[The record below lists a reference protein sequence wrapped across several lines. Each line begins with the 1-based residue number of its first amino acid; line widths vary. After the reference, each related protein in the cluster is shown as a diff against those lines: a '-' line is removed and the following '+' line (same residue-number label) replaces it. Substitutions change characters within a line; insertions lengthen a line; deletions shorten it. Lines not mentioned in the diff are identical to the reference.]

1 MPQLFS
7 RVDDNHWLT
16 PTIAD
21 ILEQG
26 SGLPLSE
33 SDIREQMNSLQTK
46 LADLETPVKIIDIL
60 PTPSYTLFV
69 AKPESVGRIGNRR
82 TVTPNEIRKSIGQ
95 LAEENRQWKLGF
107 MPVAPDNPEAVGI
120 LLRTDNHAP
129 LNLRRLMLRNAYRD
143 NPSTLAMILG
153 NTLNQQLILH
163 DLATLD
169 GLLLI
174 GTEGAKFHVLQNMIF
189 LLTLLNTPSEIR
201 IAVAGESANAL
212 KPILNV
218 PHLLGKMMTEPED
231 GIKLIDGFIKEAE
244 RRRAGFSEAN
254 VATLDAYN
262 NYLRGNQKPSLPR
275 IILVID
281 SVSDEKWMQSKDRW
295 IPLVQSLLEDGAKIG
310 IHVIMTAAQLDNAH
324 IPNRIQAKFPIKIL
338 SRNVAGKYPEKIENF
353 HGSLMRF
360 IDAFILIGEE
370 ATPIE
375 VCAVSQDELNRAITY
390 WQNAIQSRKG
400 ETPPQTPVSGRTG
413 VTQMLKMPT
422 DARAQS
428 IINQSSTGL
437 PSIIP
442 TATLQQARAL
452 CAYLGWISMGPL
464 QEVLGLSAEDAK
476 EVLSALKNSGIVENI
491 DSPTVRFVRLAEFK

>member
-26 SGLPLSE
+26 GGMPLSE
-33 SDIREQMNSLQTK
+33 ADIREQMNLLQTK
-46 LADLETPVKIIDIL
+46 LADLETPIKIIDVL
-60 PTPSYTLFV
+60 PTPSYILFV
-69 AKPESVGRIGNRR
+69 AKPETIGRIGNRR
-82 TVTPNEIRKSIGQ
+82 TVTPNEIRKSLGQ

-107 MPVAPDNPEAVGI
+107 MPSAPDNADAVGI
-120 LLRTDNHAP
+120 LLRTESHTP

-143 NPSTLAMILG
+143 NSSTLAMILG
-153 NTLNQQLILH
+153 NTLSQQLVLY

-169 GLLLI
+169 GILLI
-174 GTEGAKFHVLQNMIF
+174 GTEGAKFHVLQNMLF
-189 LLTLLNTPSEIR
+189 LLTLLNTPTEVR
-201 IAVAGESANAL
+201 IAVAGESANTL
-212 KPILNV
+212 KPVLNV
-218 PHLLGKMMTEPED
+218 PHLLGKMMSEPED
-231 GIKLIDGFIKEAE
+231 GIKLIDGFIKEVE

-281 SVSDEKWMQSKDRW
+281 SVSDDRWIQSKDRW

-310 IHVIMTAAQLDNAH
+310 IHVLMTAAQLDNSH
-324 IPNRIQAKFPIKIL
+324 VPSRLQAKFPIKIL
-338 SRNVAGKYPEKIENF
+338 SRNSAGKYPEKIENF

-360 IDAFILIGEE
+360 IDAFVLVGEE

-375 VCAVSQDELNRAITY
+375 VCAIAQDELNRAIAY
-390 WQNAIQSRKG
+390 WQNAIQTRKG
-400 ETPPQTPVSGRTG
+400 ETPQTPVSGHTG

-422 DARAQS
+422 DARSQS
-428 IINQSSTGL
+428 IINQSTSPL
-437 PSIIP
+437 PNIIP
-442 TATLQQARAL
+442 TATLYQARAL

-464 QEVLGLSAEDAK
+464 QDVLGLDTDEAK
-476 EVLSALKNSGIVENI
+476 KVLSALKESGIVENT
-491 DSPTVRFVRLAEFK
+491 DSPTLRFIRLADFK